1 MSWIRAEI
9 LLTFDSEEKLA
20 GKHWTRVVFFL
31 FFYTCDNKTH
41 CSDVVAAQWHPAVRP
56 SIGEVIVY
64 SQCE

>member
-9 LLTFDSEEKLA
+9 LLRFDSEEKLA
-20 GKHWTRVVFFL
+20 GKHWARVVFFL
-31 FFYTCDNKTH
+31 FFFYTCDNKTH
-41 CSDVVAAQWHPAVRP
+41 WHPAVRR